1 MTLFLKHLNHLTDK
15 YIFQTHGNLDVG
27 IQMSKIKR
35 MSEIV
40 RFSKFTFIAKS
51 LLIISPNCV
60 TQFRVLKQYEAHY
73 PLTQIYKYR
82 YKYKMLE

>member
-1 MTLFLKHLNHLTDK
+1 
-15 YIFQTHGNLDVG
+15 
-27 IQMSKIKR
+27 